1 MSEKLKKVNKVV
13 VNGKPYN
20 SNSSNSSPSKDEIK
34 KYGYCLN
41 IKKPSSYNDKKETY
55 LHNDYPMVITTN
67 TSFYDT

>member
-20 SNSSNSSPSKDEIK
+20 SNSSNSTPSKDEIK

-41 IKKPSSYNDKKETY
+41 IKKPSSHNDKKRN
-55 LHNDYPMVITTN
+55 LPA
-67 TSFYDT
+67 